1 MAQKSIDFN
10 ELFKQFRDT
19 IENLTRLNI
28 IITGKTGVGKSTL
41 INNIFRDR
49 LAATGIGK
57 PVTQSTR
64 RLEKEGVPLVVYDT
78 KGIELGQDVQ
88 QDLKQEIFDVINQG
102 LAKQDINEAIH
113 CMLYCI
119 NTTSNRIED
128 LEIQWLKDF
137 TDANKVTK
145 VPVIVVLTQAV
156 SKKNALEMRRIIDRE
171 NLDILQIVPVLAEPY
186 EIDEEVV
193 IPPYGLDDLVGVM
206 QQCLS
211 EELQTTLNNIQIT
224 SIQRKMKYARKIVL
238 GAASAAAAA
247 GATPIPFSD
256 AAVLAPIQIGMIA
269 KITAVF
275 GLEVSTSMITG
286 IISSLAG
293 AAGATYAGRAIVS
306 NLLKM
311 IPGGGSLAG
320 GAISATTAAAMTTA
334 LGEAYIRV
342 MGLVAKGEISEDQ
355 LTGETLADLLKKYM
369 NL

>member
-10 ELFKQFRDT
+10 ELLKQFRDT
-19 IENLTRLNI
+19 IENLTTLNI

-41 INNIFRDR
+41 INNIFRER
-49 LAATGIGK
+49 LADTGIGK
-57 PVTQSTR
+57 PVTQATR
-64 RLEKEGVPLVVYDT
+64 RIEKQGVPVTIYDT
-78 KGIELGQDVQ
+78 KGIELGQEVQ
-88 QDLKQEIFDVINQG
+88 QDLKKEIFDLINQG

-113 CMLYCI
+113 CLLYCI
-119 NTTSNRIED
+119 NTASNRIED

-186 EIDEEVV
+186 EIDEDIT
-193 IPPYGLDDLVGVM
+193 IPAYGLDDLVGVM
-206 QQCLS
+206 QQCLN

-224 SIQRKMKYARKIVL
+224 SIQRKMKFARKIVL

-275 GLEVSTSMITG
+275 GLEVSTSLITG

-311 IPGGGSLAG
+311 IPGGGSIAG

-342 MGLVAKGEISEDQ
+342 MSLVAKGEISEDQ
-355 LTGETLADLLKKYM
+355 LTGETLTDLLKKYM
-369 NL
+369 S